1 MWSLEESVLIHKG
14 EGAVGLAGGASIGL
28 VGLLL
33 DIEFLTN
40 FLIDRGHLGY
50 WHGLGK
56 AGEGRSVIVLI
67 GR

>member
-1 MWSLEESVLIHKG
+1 M
-14 EGAVGLAGGASIGL
+14 GLAGGASVGL

-56 AGEGRSVIVLI
+56 AGKGRSVIVLI
-67 GR
+67 CC